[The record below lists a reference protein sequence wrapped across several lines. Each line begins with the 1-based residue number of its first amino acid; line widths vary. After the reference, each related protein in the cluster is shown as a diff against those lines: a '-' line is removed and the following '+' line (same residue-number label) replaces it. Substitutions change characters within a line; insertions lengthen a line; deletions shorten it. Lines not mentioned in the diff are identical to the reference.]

1 MNDKRLMR
9 TKALLGENGVKNL
22 QNATVMVFGLGAV
35 GGYALEGLARA
46 GIGHLILVDF
56 DVFDESNINRQI
68 LALSSTVGKKRRKP
82 PSKEFWKLIRS
93 VMLNLKIFL

>member
-22 QNATVMVFGLGAV
+22 QNATVMLFGLGAV

-56 DVFDESNINRQI
+56 SKSIICLKRLINYDNFI
-68 LALSSTVGKKRRKP
+68 S
-82 PSKEFWKLIRS
+82 I
-93 VMLNLKIFL
+93 

>member
-22 QNATVMVFGLGAV
+22 QNATVMLFGLGAV
-35 GGYALEGLARA
+35 GGYTLEGLARA

-68 LALSSTVGKKRRKP
+68 LALSSTVGKKRRRRPNKGL
-82 PSKEFWKLIRS
+82 WKLIRS
-93 VMLNLKIFL
+93 VMLNLKMFL